1 MNMYQILRE
10 DGTRITY
17 CDAWIELINEK
28 EFVVCQRKYRQR
40 RTRQL
45 YQGNDQEQALSVLWS
60 SQD

>member
-1 MNMYQILRE
+1 MNMYQILKE
-10 DGTRITY
+10 DGTIITY
-17 CDAWIELINEK
+17 CDAWIEVINN

-45 YQGNDQEQALSVLWS
+45 YQGDDQEQALSVLWS